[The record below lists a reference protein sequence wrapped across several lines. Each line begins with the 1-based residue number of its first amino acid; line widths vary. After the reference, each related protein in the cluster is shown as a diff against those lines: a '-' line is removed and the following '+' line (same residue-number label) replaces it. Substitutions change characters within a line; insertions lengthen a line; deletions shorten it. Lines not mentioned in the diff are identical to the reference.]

1 VEALFRDTG
10 SSSPGGA
17 WAPYVPTK
25 EAPWNLRRVVHLHRR
40 AGFGATW
47 DEIQRDLAGGPG
59 ASVDRLLAGKAR
71 AQGVSA
77 DLDATSSRL
86 ATASDISHDAG
97 RLKAWWVYRMLFG
110 PDPLGERLTLLWH
123 NHFATSNE
131 KVADLAAMRRQ
142 NECFREHA
150 RAPFGRL
157 LDAAA
162 RDPALLV
169 WLDAPVNRK
178 GHPNENLARELM
190 ELFTLGVGHYTEAD
204 VKEAARVLTGWT
216 VVEGR
221 FVEVPARHDD
231 GPKTVLGRTGAW
243 RGQDLLRM
251 LLEHPATARRLA
263 GRVCE
268 LSFGEAAVGEADV
281 GSLARGLSE
290 RGLEIGWA
298 VATVLRSRAFFADA
312 NLGTRVAAPVEFLVS
327 SVRALELFDDPPSTY
342 VLADWAARLGQNLF
356 YPPNVG
362 GWPGGRAWVTTQ
374 AQIARANFAA
384 ALVQGKVVGRRGPL
398 DAHALANRHGRGKDA
413 DDVTAFFAE
422 LLTGN
427 PQTAAWRARLRTGLD
442 PKLRDEGE
450 RERQLVAL
458 LLASPE
464 VQLA

>member
-1 VEALFRDTG
+1 VRTAFSETE
-10 SSSPGGA
+10 SSRLGGA
-17 WAPYVPTK
+17 WAPYVPGP
-25 EAPWNLRRVVHLHRR
+25 EAPWNVRRVVHLHRR
-40 AGFGATW
+40 TGFGATW
-47 DEIQRDLAGGPG
+47 GEIQRDLADGPG
-59 ASVDRLLAGKAR
+59 PSVERLLAGKAR
-71 AQGVSA
+71 DHGVPA
-77 DLDATSSRL
+77 DFEATAAAL
-86 ATASDISHDAG
+86 ATASGISHDSG

-110 PDPLGERLTLLWH
+110 PDPLTERLTLLWH

-131 KVADLAAMRRQ
+131 KVGDLAAMRRQ
-142 NECFREHA
+142 NERFREFA

-157 LDAAA
+157 LDAAV

-221 FVEVPARHDD
+221 FAEAPGLHDD

-243 RGQDLLRM
+243 RGQDLLRL
-251 LLEHPATARRLA
+251 LLEHPATGQRLA
-263 GRVCE
+263 GRLCE
-268 LSFGEAAVGEADV
+268 LFFGEGTADSADIRTL
-281 GSLARGLSE
+281 GRGLAE
-290 RGLEIGWA
+290 HGLDVGWA

-312 NLGTRVAAPVEFLVS
+312 NLGTRVPGPVEFLVGA
-327 SVRALELFDDPPSTY
+327 VRALEMCDDPPSTL

-374 AQIARANFAA
+374 AVLARANFAA
-384 ALVQGKVVGRRGPL
+384 ALVGGKAVGRRGPF
-398 DAHALANRHGRGKDA
+398 DALALAHRHGRGKDP
-413 DDVTAFFAE
+413 DDRTTFFAE
-422 LLTGN
+422 LLTGSA
-427 PQTAAWRARLRTGLD
+427 QTAAWRARLRTGID
-442 PKLRDEGE
+442 PTIRDEGE

-458 LLASPE
+458 LLAAPE